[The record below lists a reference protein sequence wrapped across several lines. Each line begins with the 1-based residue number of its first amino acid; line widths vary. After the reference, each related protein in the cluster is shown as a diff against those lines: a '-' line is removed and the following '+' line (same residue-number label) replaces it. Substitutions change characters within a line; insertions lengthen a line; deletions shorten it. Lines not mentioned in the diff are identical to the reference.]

1 VKNDDLEAK
10 KLLEL
15 EKFMGVSFI
24 QNEHNALKDLGK
36 MKKRDQEELR
46 LIEEKTKKG
55 EKNGD

>member
-1 VKNDDLEAK
+1 MKNDDLEAK

-36 MKKRDQEELR
+36 MKKRDQEER
-46 LIEEKTKKG
+46 
-55 EKNGD
+55 D